1 MLQGSVQPLLLLVPA
16 RNVIFFVILAFKMM
30 IYNSKLTSFKPGN
43 EHAYRKKIIELI
55 KRGMCAIQPMKKIFK
70 HESLKNETLVS
81 ATGVSPAHTNY
92 LKNICL
98 KTQIIY
104 YSALG
109 C

>member
-1 MLQGSVQPLLLLVPA
+1 
-16 RNVIFFVILAFKMM
+16 
-30 IYNSKLTSFKPGN
+30 
-43 EHAYRKKIIELI
+43 
-55 KRGMCAIQPMKKIFK
+55 MCAIQPMKKIFK

-81 ATGVSPAHTNY
+81 ATGVFPAHTNY

-109 C
+109 CYSFRHDRTSQIVQLNTKIL